1 LLFIINLLTTMANS
15 RGCVSGAQIG
25 TLRELCDNGDGEYDY
40 NVIDGYD
47 EME

>member
-1 LLFIINLLTTMANS
+1 VDTI

-25 TLRELCDNGDGEYDY
+25 TLRELCDMGDGEYDY
-40 NVIDGYD
+40 NIIDGYD